1 PMVACEQWV
10 HVAQGNPLLE
20 QGQDDTGVLGVVLVP
35 GVEDRLPIAGTRDG
49 RHQTHI
55 KSFLQQAKRQGAV
68 AVSRGLHGDP
78 DGLGNCTQE
87 IDQAL
92 VIFLRTCHP
101 ETLVLA
107 VRRLDQDRVVPLSDI
122 DRHPR
127 GGRRSIRAG
136 SHRRQA
142 PVVCE
147 NPQDDLGGGGC
158 PQKKHAS
165 RCTTARS
172 SWAKPS
178 PSGPRTKAW
187 RSSTSSL
194 VSRTRTP
201 TSSGSTARSGKRCS
215 TSTCSGASRT
225 PAKPLGGGCSSTTSN
240 APTIPSAI

>member
-1 PMVACEQWV
+1 
-10 HVAQGNPLLE
+10 GNLLLE
-20 QGQDDTGVLGVVLVP
+20 QGQDDTGVIGVVLVI
-35 GVEDRLPIAGTRDG
+35 GVEDRLPRAGTRDG
-49 RHQTHI
+49 SKQTHI
-55 KSFLQQAKRQGAV
+55 KSFLQQARRQGAV

-78 DGLGNCTQE
+78 DGLVNCTQE

-101 ETLVLA
+101 VTLVLA

-165 RCTTARS
+165 RCTTGRS
-172 SWAKPS
+172 FWAKPS
-178 PSGPRTKAW
+178 PSGPRTRAW
-187 RSSTSSL
+187 RSSTSSPA
-194 VSRTRTP
+194 SPARTL
-201 TSSGSTARSGKRCS
+201 TSSGSTARSGRRCS
-215 TSTCSGASRT
+215 TNTCAGASRT
-225 PAKPLGGGCSSTTSN
+225 YARPLGGGCSSTTRS
-240 APTIPSAI
+240 AATIPSPISPPPRCASS